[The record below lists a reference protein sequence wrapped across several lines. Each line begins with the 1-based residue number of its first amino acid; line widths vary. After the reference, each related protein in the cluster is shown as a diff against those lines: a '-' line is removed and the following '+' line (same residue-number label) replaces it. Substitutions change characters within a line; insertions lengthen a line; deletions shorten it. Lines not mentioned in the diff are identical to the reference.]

1 MLKSFFLRR
10 LLRIL
15 TLGIGDCNISFS
27 GVSIQTSIKSR
38 TSVSVHLDSLRHGF
52 HMKSASEDNIV
63 GVRPRAEE
71 LATV

>member
-1 MLKSFFLRR
+1 
-10 LLRIL
+10 
-15 TLGIGDCNISFS
+15 
-27 GVSIQTSIKSR
+27 
-38 TSVSVHLDSLRHGF
+38 VHLDSLRHGF